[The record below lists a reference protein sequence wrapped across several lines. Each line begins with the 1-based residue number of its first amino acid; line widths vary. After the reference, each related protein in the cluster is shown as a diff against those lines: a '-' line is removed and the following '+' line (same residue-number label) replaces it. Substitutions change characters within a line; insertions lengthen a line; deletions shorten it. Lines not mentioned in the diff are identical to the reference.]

1 MRERRKIIQ
10 QLQERINK
18 INKEIEKLIQHRYLH
33 TCMTRELLKK
43 SSQEESNDSE
53 EEVSVSDLSIKII
66 PPEKKLNHSSQ
77 SQRRR
82 VQRPKL
88 KRERKKEQKQELGI

>member
-18 INKEIEKLIQHRYLH
+18 INKVIEKLIQDRYLH
-33 TCMTRELLKK
+33 MCMTRELLKK

-66 PPEKKLNHSSQ
+66 PPEKKIKSFKSG
-77 SQRRR
+77 QRRR